1 MMQSEGEGRHDNTR
15 EVGFTDE
22 GSNVWYVTEAFNG
35 KDRYLRFDGPDES
48 HCVYAYPQ
56 TWAETSR
63 EELAELFAGA
73 IITWKRGGR

>member
-1 MMQSEGEGRHDNTR
+1 MQNEEEGHNDNAR
-15 EVGFTDE
+15 EVEFTDE

-48 HCVYAYPQ
+48 RCVHAYPR

-63 EELAELFAGA
+63 EELAELFVGA
-73 IITWKRGGR
+73 TITWKRSGR